1 MSWSAEP
8 ANKTRLWRSV
18 GGTVLLL
25 GVLLVAGHFQPWLWT
40 LPAAEH
46 DSLGALLSRR
56 LFLVCVWLVGASLLH
71 QLLGLLLVEI
81 LLRRLWRNRPP
92 KLVKDILGA
101 VIYLGA
107 GVGIIRTVFEVPL
120 TGFWAMSSVFGI
132 ILGLALRPII
142 LDFFSGLGA
151 NLERAFDIG
160 DWIAIDHREG
170 SHRGWIEQI
179 NWRTVRIRTRDGNIL
194 ILPNSRLA
202 TSVITNYRLPRSVS
216 RFGLRVKLEL
226 DTPVD
231 RALRILNSAANAACT
246 RLGGPRKEPAPGV
259 VITEASA
266 EGVEY
271 WIRFWLNP
279 AEESQDE
286 VTHVV
291 YHCVLE
297 HLSKAGLSLAAP
309 RENVFLARLPRATAT
324 ALEERVQFLRR
335 VDLFTHFQE
344 DHLRQL
350 AGELRLRQTPRSQCL
365 VRAGEPGES
374 MFLLAE
380 GVLSVQIGMRD
391 GETREVRVLNPGEF
405 FGEISL
411 LTGEPRSATVVATTD
426 CVVFEIHRESL
437 AQLFEQQPGLLEG
450 LSEVM
455 ATRREADRLANSA
468 PAEIATPGLSHAQV
482 WLKRLR
488 TFFTPRNED

>member
-1 MSWSAEP
+1 M
-8 ANKTRLWRSV
+8 
-18 GGTVLLL
+18 LLL
-25 GVLLVAGHFQPWLWT
+25 VVLFAAGQYQPWLWK
-40 LPAAEH
+40 LSALEH
-46 DSLGALLSRR
+46 DSAGALLSHR
-56 LFLVCVWLVGASLLH
+56 LFLVCVWLVGASLIH
-71 QLLGLLLVEI
+71 QLLGVILVEGVS
-81 LLRRLWRNRPP
+81 LRVLGKRPP
-92 KLVKDILGA
+92 KLMKDILGVAIFLMAGIGIARVVFA
-101 VIYLGA
+101 VP
-107 GVGIIRTVFEVPL
+107 F

-160 DWIAIDHREG
+160 DWIAIEHRDG

-226 DTPVD
+226 DTPTD
-231 RALRILNSAANAACT
+231 RALRILNSAVNAAAA
-246 RLGGPRKEPAPGV
+246 RPGGPRKEPAPGV
-259 VITEASA
+259 VISEVSA

-286 VTHVV
+286 VTHIV
-291 YHCVLE
+291 YQCVLV
-297 HLSKAGLSLAAP
+297 HLSKAGLSLAQP
-309 RENVFLARLPRATAT
+309 RESVFLARLPRASAN
-324 ALEERVQFLRR
+324 ALEERIQFLRR
-335 VDLFTHFQE
+335 VDLFARFPE
-344 DHLRQL
+344 EPLRHL
-350 AGELRLRQTPRSQCL
+350 AGELRQRQTPRGQCL

-391 GETREVRVLNPGEF
+391 GKTREVRVLNPGEF

-411 LTGEPRSATVVATTD
+411 LTGAPRSATVMAATD
-426 CVVFEIHRESL
+426 CVVFEIRRESL
-437 AQLFEQQPGLLEG
+437 ALLLEQQPELLEG

-455 ATRREADRLANSA
+455 ATRREADGLANSA
-468 PAEIATPGLSHAQV
+468 PAETAMPGLSQAQV
-482 WLKRLR
+482 WLLRLR
-488 TFFTPRNED
+488 TFFALRNGD